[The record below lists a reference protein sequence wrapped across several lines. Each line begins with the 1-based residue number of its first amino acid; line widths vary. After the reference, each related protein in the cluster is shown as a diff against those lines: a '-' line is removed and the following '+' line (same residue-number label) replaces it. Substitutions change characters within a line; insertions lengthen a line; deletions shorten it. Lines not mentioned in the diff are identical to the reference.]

1 MSRAKPINAQLK
13 RGRWGIDE
21 MSYMQE
27 NAGKLPLAE
36 MAEHLNRDS
45 ETIKRWIRENMSLD
59 VGIDGE
65 PVTLEENEIR
75 NELRASP
82 EWEELQEQ
90 FVEQELRRFEHKYTK
105 LMSQFRNDVMP
116 TEEMQIF
123 HLIKFDIL
131 MDRNLKS
138 RARAVQ
144 DINRIEKDIEDISN
158 QYPNRKSMDD
168 DVRNRLLN
176 LQNQLLASQQAEQ
189 SKTTEYVKLSEKH
202 SALMKELKGTRDQ
215 RITKAENSKKT
226 FIELLKELQDEEI
239 RRLAG
244 EDMELME
251 LAMNTERKR
260 LSASHQYVDDTYDQ
274 PLLTPD
280 TVGE

>member
-280 TVGE
+280 TVGD

>member
-1 MSRAKPINAQLK
+1 MSRAKPLERK

-21 MSYMQE
+21 MAYMRE
-27 NAGKLPLAE
+27 HAGKTSLAE
-36 MAEHLNRDS
+36 MTEHLNRDS
-45 ETIKRWIRENMSLD
+45 ETIKKWIRENLSLD
-59 VGIDGE
+59 IGIDGE

-82 EWEELQEQ
+82 EWQELQEQ

-144 DINRIEKDIEDISN
+144 DIQRIDKEIQDIAAE
-158 QYPNRKSMDD
+158 YPVRKNMDD
-168 DVRNRLLN
+168 DTRSRLLN
-176 LQNQLLASQQAEQ
+176 LQNQLLAAQQAEQ
-189 SKTTEYVKLSEKH
+189 SKTNEYVKLSEKH

-244 EDMELME
+244 EDMALME
-251 LAMNTERKR
+251 LAVDNERKR
-260 LSASHQYVDDTYDQ
+260 LTTSHQYVDDTFDQ